1 MRRALMLALAL
12 PVILGAQTPVRDVRT
27 MRSFETA
34 MSFGLGLSRF
44 GKRADRGNTV
54 RFDYTGSLALD
65 GTFEMPLTRRSGIS
79 GGVMLSPLSKV
90 RGVSD
95 AGTIV
100 TDIALVTTADALLL
114 WRFKPQA
121 PAYFGVGGGYTM
133 ATRSPVLYADDT
145 GLQWDSDKGR
155 FGAPHAAFVIGF
167 DRDLPHRIGLRLRFA
182 TRFVGPFDVDDP
194 SSGTVATRS
203 TDFAVTAALRIRRAN
218 FR

>member
-1 MRRALMLALAL
+1 MRRALMFALAL
-12 PVILGAQTPVRDVRT
+12 PVVVAAQTPVRDVRT
-27 MRSFETA
+27 MQSFETA

-65 GTFEMPLTRRSGIS
+65 GTFEMPLTRRSGI
-79 GGVMLSPLSKV
+79 GAGVTLSPLSKV
-90 RGVSD
+90 RGGSD

-100 TDIALVTTADALLL
+100 TDIALVTAGDALLL

-121 PAYFGVGGGYTM
+121 PAYFGIGGGYTM
-133 ATRSPVLYADDT
+133 ATRSPVLYPDGS
-145 GLQWDSDKGR
+145 GLQWNSEKGT

-167 DRDLPHRIGLRLRFA
+167 DRDLAQRVGLRLRFA
-182 TRFVGPFDVDDP
+182 TRFVGPFDVDDA

-203 TDFAVTAALRIRRAN
+203 TDFAVTASLRMRRAN
-218 FR
+218 YR